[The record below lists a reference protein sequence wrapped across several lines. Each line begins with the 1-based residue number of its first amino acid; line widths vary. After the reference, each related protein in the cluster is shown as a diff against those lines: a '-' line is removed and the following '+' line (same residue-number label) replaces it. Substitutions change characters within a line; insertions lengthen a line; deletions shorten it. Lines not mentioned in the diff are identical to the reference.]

1 MEGSVK
7 SEGRDEIPSPYLS
20 GILDKF
26 LNGKYVPAFET
37 ARGCPFLCTFCD
49 QGIDESKI
57 TAFSTKR
64 LSDEMWY
71 VAKKIAKPK
80 KELKQYAYDAN
91 WGLFEKDIAL
101 ADHIAEIMDE
111 FDWPKNIHCTHQKI
125 KKNLVK
131 IDDKLKNRV
140 QMGLAMQS
148 MNTMFYQI
156 LKEKFSNTKTN

>member
-7 SEGRDEIPSPYLS
+7 AEGRDEIPSPYLS
-20 GILDKF
+20 GILDRF

-71 VAKKIAKPK
+71 VADKIAKLEEGTK
-80 KELKQYAYDAN
+80 TVCIYDAN
-91 WGLFEKDIAL
+91 GDF
-101 ADHIAEIMDE
+101 
-111 FDWPKNIHCTHQKI
+111 
-125 KKNLVK
+125 
-131 IDDKLKNRV
+131 LKRIE
-140 QMGLAMQS
+140 LS
-148 MNTMFYQI
+148 
-156 LKEKFSNTKTN
+156 